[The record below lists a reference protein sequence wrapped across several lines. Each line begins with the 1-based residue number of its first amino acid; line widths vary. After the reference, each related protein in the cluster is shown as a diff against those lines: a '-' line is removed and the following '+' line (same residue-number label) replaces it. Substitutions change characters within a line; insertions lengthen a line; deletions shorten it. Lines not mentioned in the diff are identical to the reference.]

1 MRYPVLNIWTD
12 AVSKDQALARVDEFV
27 RNGRRPHTV
36 FATNPEKNFSVPKD
50 SFLHACFKDAD
61 LLLPDGIGM
70 VVAARFLYGAQ
81 ISRVPGCEFMQEIC
95 ALAADKSYKIF
106 LYGAKEEVNAAAAKI
121 LEERLPGLQVSGR
134 CNGYWPEEKMD
145 ELVDRINASQAQI
158 LFLALGSPK
167 QEKWF
172 AKYAERLVHVRVC
185 QGIGGTLD
193 VITGNVKRAPAF
205 FCNLGLEWFYR
216 LITEP
221 KRWRRQRVLPVFAW
235 QVLIAKMRMLVRPGK
250 IGKGLE

>member
-1 MRYPVLNIWTD
+1 MRYPILNIWTD
-12 AVSKDQALARVDEFV
+12 AVTKVQALAKVDEFIKS
-27 RNGRRPHTV
+27 GDRPHTV

-50 SFLHACFKDAD
+50 AFLYDCFKRAD

-70 VVAARFLYGAQ
+70 VMAAKLLYGVE

-95 ALAADKSYKIF
+95 ALAAEKRYKVF
-106 LYGAKEEVNAAAAKI
+106 LYGAKEEVNEEAVRV
-121 LEERLPGLQVSGR
+121 LEKRLPGLEVVGR
-134 CNGYWPEEKMD
+134 CNGYWPEDKME
-145 ELVDRINASQAQI
+145 ELVASINASRAQI

-172 AKYAERLVHVRVC
+172 AKYSGRLEHVRVC

-193 VITGNVKRAPAF
+193 VITGSVKRAPAF

-221 KRWRRQRVLPVFAW
+221 KRLKRQRVLPLFAW
-235 QVLIAKMRMLVRPGK
+235 QVVIAKIKMLTKVA
-250 IGKGLE
+250 